1 MDFKMKTVRVGMIVE
16 GKVFKVTDDS
26 VFLDLGAFSE
36 GVIHKK
42 ALALEDIESCKDV
55 CNEGDVLR
63 AKIHKIDKE
72 DQQIL
77 LSRLDILREEKVGQ
91 VRNLAN
97 KNERIEVFVK
107 RAGPAGLNLTYKGVD
122 MFMPTSL
129 IDIDRIKP
137 EDFEGKKIICKV
149 IESDNKRIVASRKI
163 VLEEDLR
170 VAKAEELK
178 GLEVGQVI
186 EGDVS
191 RITKF
196 GAFVSIGSND
206 GLVHISQISHH
217 RVNNVEDVLKEG
229 DKVKVEIVKIEKNR
243 IGLSMKS
250 LLKTPWQLFSD
261 DNKVGDKVTGT
272 IKRKIGSGMFV
283 ELARDVVGMLNSK
296 DFSWDP
302 RENLAGEVQVGDSIE
317 LQILSLDPEARRMT
331 LSKKHLDYNPWN
343 DVSFKVGEEVSG
355 VVEELQSRGALVKI
369 QGVKAFLP
377 ISEIKDERVS
387 QMSDVL
393 KIGEVVNGVVLEIDK
408 RQWKMKISLKELV
421 ESKSRKEF
429 ADYLKTEEKVQK
441 QTLGDLFADKLKE
454 YK

>member
-1 MDFKMKTVRVGMIVE
+1 MDFKMKKVKVGMIVE
-16 GKVFKVTDDS
+16 GKAIVVTDES
-26 VFLDLGAFSE
+26 VYLDLETFAE

-42 ALALEDIESCKDV
+42 GLVLGDIESCKEV
-55 CNEGDVLR
+55 VKVGDIIR
-63 AKIHKIDKE
+63 AKINKINNE

-77 LSRLDILREEKVGQ
+77 LSRIELLREEKVGA
-91 VRNLAN
+91 VKNLAN
-97 KNERIEVFVK
+97 KNERIEAFVK
-107 RAGPAGLNLTYKGVD
+107 GASSAGLNLTYNGVD

-129 IDIDRIKP
+129 IDIENINP
-137 EDFEGKKIICKV
+137 EDFKGKTITCKV

-170 VAKAEELK
+170 VSKAEELK
-178 GLEVGQVI
+178 ELKVGQVMK
-186 EGDVS
+186 GTVS

-196 GAFVSIGSND
+196 GAFVSIGFND

-217 RVNNVEDVLKEG
+217 RVNNVNDVLKEG
-229 DKVKVEIVKIEKNR
+229 DEVEVQIVKIEKNR

-250 LLKTPWQLFSD
+250 LLKTPWQLFSEEH
-261 DNKVGDKVTGT
+261 KVGDKVTGT
-272 IKRKIGSGMFV
+272 IKRKIGSGMFI
-283 ELARDVVGMLNSK
+283 ELAKDVVGMLNSK

-302 RENLAGEVQVGDSIE
+302 HDNLAGEVEVGDTLE
-317 LQILSLDPEARRMT
+317 LQILSLDPEARRMA

-343 DVSFKVGEEVSG
+343 DVTFKVGEEVSG

-377 ISEIKDERVS
+377 ISEIQEDRVS

-393 KIGEVVNGVVLEIDK
+393 KLGEVVNGVVLEIDK
-408 RQWKMKISLKELV
+408 RQWKMKISLKQLV

-429 ADYLKTEEKVQK
+429 EEYLKTEEKVQK

-454 YK
+454 FK

>member
-1 MDFKMKTVRVGMIVE
+1 MDFKMKKVKVGMIVE
-16 GKVFKVTDDS
+16 GKAIIVTDET
-26 VFLDLGAFSE
+26 VYLDLETYAE

-42 ALALEDIESCKDV
+42 ALVLGDIESCKEV
-55 CNEGDVLR
+55 VKVGDIIR
-63 AKIHKIDKE
+63 AKINKINTE
-72 DQQIL
+72 EQQIL
-77 LSRLDILREEKVGQ
+77 LSRIEILREEKVGQ
-91 VRNLAN
+91 VKNLAN
-97 KNERIEVFVK
+97 KNERIEAYVK
-107 RAGPAGLNLTYKGVD
+107 GASSAGLNLTYNGVD

-129 IDIDRIKP
+129 IDIKNIDP
-137 EDFEGKKIICKV
+137 EDFKGKTITCKV

-170 VAKAEELK
+170 VSKTEELK
-178 GLEVGQVI
+178 ELKVGQVMT
-186 EGDVS
+186 GTVS

-196 GAFVSIGSND
+196 GAFVSIGFND

-217 RVNNVEDVLKEG
+217 RVNDVNDVLKEG
-229 DKVKVEIVKIEKNR
+229 DKVEVQIVKLEKNR
-243 IGLSMKS
+243 IGLSMKV

-261 DNKVGDKVTGT
+261 EFKVGDKVPGT
-272 IKRKIGSGMFV
+272 IKRKIASGMYI
-283 ELARDVVGMLNSK
+283 ELAKDVVGMLNSK

-302 RENLAGEVQVGDSIE
+302 HDNLAGDVQVGDTLE
-317 LQILSLDPEARRMT
+317 LQILSLDPEARRMA

-343 DVSFKVGEEVSG
+343 DVSFKVHEEVSG

-377 ISEIKDERVS
+377 ISEIQEDRVS

-393 KIGEVVNGVVLEIDK
+393 KVGDVVNAIVLEVDK
-408 RQWKMKISLKELV
+408 RQWQMKISLKQLV

-429 ADYLKTEEKVQK
+429 EEYLKTEEKVQK

-454 YK
+454 FK